1 MNINT
6 YYCWYSYCNR
16 TETVVSPVS
25 DEKRFPRVWRK
36 ANSFWEEKKHVELL
50 SDTGLINV
58 LNKLPVNDSVIEQ
71 VTSRPIAYLIWL
83 LDWLIN
89 LIDQLEQLLA
99 VLPDNRHS
107 DWHDWMTSRLT
118 DDCWTYWYNWFSC
131 THLPHVPNCLT
142 YLAYWLTN
150 ILIALLTKR
159 HTNGQTDWLTE
170 LILYGAVRLT
180 IITDRLTHRQH
191 ADWPTDRFYKCEM
204 DQWTSESDQSLK
216 YSSSSAV
223 PCISFML

>member
-6 YYCWYSYCNR
+6 YYCLYLYCNH

-50 SDTGLINV
+50 SDTGLIKV

-71 VTSRPIAYLIWL
+71 VTSRPIACLIWL

-89 LIDQLEQLLA
+89 LIDQSSYLLYC
-99 VLPDNRHS
+99 LNNRHS
-107 DWHDWMTSRLT
+107 DWHDWMTFWLT
-118 DDCWTYWYNWFSC
+118 DDCWTYWYNWLSYN
-131 THLPHVPNCLT
+131 HLPHVPNCLT

-150 ILIALLTKR
+150 ILTALLTKR
-159 HTNGQTDWLTE
+159 HTNGQTDR
-170 LILYGAVRLT
+170 LIECCQTNLLIDWHTDSTVTGLQVDFLSVR
-180 IITDRLTHRQH
+180 
-191 ADWPTDRFYKCEM
+191 
-204 DQWTSESDQSLK
+204 WTSGLVRVIKAQNVLDLML
-216 YSSSSAV
+216 
-223 PCISFML
+223 CIV